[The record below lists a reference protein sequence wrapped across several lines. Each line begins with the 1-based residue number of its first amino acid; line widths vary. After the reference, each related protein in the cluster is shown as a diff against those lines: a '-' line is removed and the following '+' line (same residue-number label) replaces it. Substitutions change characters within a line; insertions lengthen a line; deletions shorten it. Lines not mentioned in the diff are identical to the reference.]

1 MEPVENKNTQVSEV
15 ERQQHVVDRGIK
27 APVEKKAAP
36 ADPGEKEVS
45 AKKAPNDAE
54 IETIAESVNNYLKEN
69 ETDLQV
75 EIHKDSNTPIFKIVR
90 KEDDE
95 VIREIPP
102 REMLEMASKI
112 RDMVGV
118 LVDANA

>member
-1 MEPVENKNTQVSEV
+1 MEPVENKNIQVSEV
-15 ERQQHVVDRGIK
+15 ERQQHVVDRGTK

-36 ADPGEKEVS
+36 ADSGEKEVS

-102 REMLEMASKI
+102 KEVLEMASKI